1 MAAEVVDDRY
11 RLEER
16 LASGGMA
23 EVWAAQDL
31 ELERRVALKLIHST
45 ADPVRFEREAR
56 AAAALSHPSICQIFD
71 YGEADGRPYIVLE
84 YLPGGTLGA
93 RLAPGQPLADAD
105 TKRIAGEIA
114 AGLAHAHANCLVHRD
129 LKPGNVLFDEEG
141 AAKITDF
148 GLARIVDASTLTEAG
163 TLLGTAA
170 YMSPEQARGE
180 RATPASDVYSF
191 GVILFQMLTGRLPFE
206 AQSPLELAAMHE
218 RAEPPPIT
226 SIRPDAPPH
235 LAQLAAAALAKHPRE
250 RPADGSAVVA
260 ALQGEPVAEPTT
272 VLVAPAAEGD
282 GRTEELTPPRR
293 RGRALA
299 IATILSLL
307 GGAGLAAALLATG
320 GDSNAPA
327 QEGPPATASRQD
339 TGGTTTTRPTT
350 SRTTQS
356 MQTRTATTTAT
367 PPPVPVTPT
376 QPTTAPTLTTPTTS
390 APTTTSPTTPTT
402 TEPPP
407 TTEPPSTTTTTAP
420 TPATTDTSSA
430 PGATTTPP

>member
-1 MAAEVVDDRY
+1 MASEILDDRY

-31 ELERRVALKLIHST
+31 DLERRVALKLIHST

-56 AAAALSHPSICQIFD
+56 AAAALSHPSICQLYD

-84 YLPGGTLGA
+84 YLPGGTLEA
-93 RLAPGQPLADAD
+93 RLAPGQPLPDEDAE
-105 TKRIAGEIA
+105 RIAAEVA
-114 AGLAHAHANCLVHRD
+114 AGLAHAHANGLVHRD

-148 GLARIVDASTLTEAG
+148 GIARIVDASTLTEAG

-206 AQSPLELAAMHE
+206 ARSPLELAAMHE

-226 SIRPDAPPH
+226 SIRPDAPPR
-235 LAQLAAAALAKHPRE
+235 LANLATAALAKRPGE

-260 ALQGEPVAEPTT
+260 ALRGEPVADATT
-272 VLVAPAAEGD
+272 VLVPAVAGDD
-282 GRTEELTPPRR
+282 GRTGMPAPPRP

-299 IATILSLL
+299 IAAALSLL

-320 GDSNAPA
+320 GDSDAPA
-327 QEGPPATASRQD
+327 QERQPTSVSQRD
-339 TGGTTTTRPTT
+339 TTGTTTSQPTT
-350 SRTTQS
+350 SRTTTRPA
-356 MQTRTATTTAT
+356 QTRSETTGGAPAPGSGTQTLPTTSAATTTTPSAPTSEPTTTEPATTTEPMTTATTTA
-367 PPPVPVTPT
+367 P
-376 QPTTAPTLTTPTTS
+376 
-390 APTTTSPTTPTT
+390 PTTTTDT
-402 TEPPP
+402 
-407 TTEPPSTTTTTAP
+407 STAPVATTTAP
-420 TPATTDTSSA
+420 
-430 PGATTTPP
+430 